1 MKGTDMTTRT
11 FTAVYQRDRA
21 DAWSAQLVEEPAVIS
36 WGRTLAGAQT
46 HLREAA
52 ELWFDVDDL
61 AAAGIELVTRVE
73 FGALG
78 DELAALRARRGQLA
92 EVEREVGEQT
102 RVLARR
108 LVDDGLSLRDVAAAL
123 GVSFQ
128 RVAQL
133 VGPTAPKHRPTSRG
147 HGATTG

>member
-1 MKGTDMTTRT
+1 M
-11 FTAVYQRDRA
+11 
-21 DAWSAQLVEEPAVIS
+21 
-36 WGRTLAGAQT
+36 
-46 HLREAA
+46 
-52 ELWFDVDDL
+52 
-61 AAAGIELVTRVE
+61 TRVE

-92 EVEREVGEQT
+92 EIEREVGEQT

-133 VGPTAPKHRPTSRG
+133 VGPTAGEHRPTPRR
-147 HGATTG
+147 HGAATGLTPG